1 FLHKIEVLLLL
12 LFDAQISASSVWEWA
27 RHGEKPSV
35 WASSGSRLKR
45 AGLPWAA
52 VTSDTKQWIQVD
64 LKREKKITGII
75 TTGSSLPEYQFYVSA
90 YRVQY
95 SSDGQ
100 DWTAYKDSG
109 SNQQKVFQG
118 NTNYLHEVRN
128 NFIPPIEARFIRINP
143 YQWHQRIA
151 LKMELLNA
159 KCICLIDQFSVCV
172 CVCVLQR
179 WRWWQCWFL
188 CWWWFSLLQYW
199 L

>member
-1 FLHKIEVLLLL
+1 REKREMSVCQFSAGISTNFSTGLAAPVGIVCVCVCCYGTLGLESGVVS
-12 LFDAQISASSVWEWA
+12 DAQISASSVWEWA

-64 LKREKKITGII
+64 LKREKKITG
-75 TTGSSLPEYQFYVSA
+75 
-90 YRVQY
+90 
-95 SSDGQ
+95 
-100 DWTAYKDSG
+100 
-109 SNQQKVFQG
+109 

-151 LKMELLNA
+151 LKMELLG
-159 KCICLIDQFSVCV
+159 CQCV
-172 CVCVLQR
+172 CM
-179 WRWWQCWFL
+179 
-188 CWWWFSLLQYW
+188 
-199 L
+199 

>member
-1 FLHKIEVLLLL
+1 VGLNIYIYVFSLSGCYGTLGLESGVVS
-12 LFDAQISASSVWEWA
+12 DAQISASSVWEWA

-64 LKREKKITGII
+64 LKREKKITG
-75 TTGSSLPEYQFYVSA
+75 
-90 YRVQY
+90 
-95 SSDGQ
+95 
-100 DWTAYKDSG
+100 
-109 SNQQKVFQG
+109 

-151 LKMELLNA
+151 LKMELLG
-159 KCICLIDQFSVCV
+159 CHVSTLWWCWPVYRFICCTRVEIKTG
-172 CVCVLQR
+172 R
-179 WRWWQCWFL
+179 H
-188 CWWWFSLLQYW
+188 FSLIFR
-199 L
+199 